1 MFAVTFPL
9 ISIQIVCKKLEL
21 VKGFLRDII
30 KNYIFQN
37 NVYFLLCETSLI
49 LECMLKDPCSAHW
62 ARVLMGKIAGKPQE
76 ISKAIDCGH
85 I

>member
-1 MFAVTFPL
+1 MLAVTFPL
-9 ISIQIVCKKLEL
+9 ISIQITCKKLEL

-49 LECMLKDPCSAHW
+49 LECLLEDPCSADWPH
-62 ARVLMGKIAGKPQE
+62 VMMEE
-76 ISKAIDCGH
+76 ICCQATRDL
-85 I
+85 